1 MEYTY
6 YINGIQCDEQEFLQ
20 EMVNAGAMVQD
31 IVDLADDYSFYIN
44 GTQCSEWAFLQEM
57 VDYSARLDD
66 FVEVANGYTYTAGN
80 SNMFWVVKGEQDND

>member
-6 YINGIQCDEQEFLQ
+6 YINGIQH
-20 EMVNAGAMVQD
+20 
-31 IVDLADDYSFYIN
+31 
-44 GTQCSEWAFLQEM
+44 SEWDFLQEM

-80 SNMFWVVKGEQDND
+80 GNMFWVVKGEQDND

>member
-6 YINGIQCDEQEFLQ
+6 
-20 EMVNAGAMVQD
+20 
-31 IVDLADDYSFYIN
+31 YIN
-44 GTQCSEWAFLQEM
+44 GTQCSEWDFLQEM

-80 SNMFWVVKGEQDND
+80 GNMFWVVKGEQNND